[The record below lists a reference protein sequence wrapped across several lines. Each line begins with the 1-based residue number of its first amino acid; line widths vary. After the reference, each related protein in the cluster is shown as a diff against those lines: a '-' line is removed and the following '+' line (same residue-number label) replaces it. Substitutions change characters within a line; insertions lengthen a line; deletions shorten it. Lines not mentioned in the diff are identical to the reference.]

1 MNNKYIAMVVS
12 GLVLVGCK
20 SPVPSN
26 HIKGSFG
33 GVPFELQNPQQFAA
47 TNMTLAIN
55 VGSNSLNLH
64 FDGLKSENDA
74 VVIDKSFAGQIALEK
89 ARWDGLNAT
98 FSQAVAAGVN
108 AAKK

>member
-1 MNNKYIAMVVS
+1 MNNKYTAIVVGS
-12 GLVLVGCK
+12 LMLVGCK
-20 SPVPSN
+20 TPVPSN

-33 GVPFELQNPQQFAA
+33 GVPFDIQNPQQFAA
-47 TNMTLAIN
+47 TNMTLAVN
-55 VGSNSLNLH
+55 VGSNSLSLH
-64 FDGLKSENDA
+64 FDGLKSENDP

-98 FSQAVAAGVN
+98 FSQAVAAGVS